1 MEEITIRNLDEGVVR
16 QLRALAWK
24 EGVPVEEALR
34 RLLAEVTQ
42 RRMPIYAD
50 PRFPASTD

>member
-16 QLRALAWK
+16 KLRALAWK
-24 EGVPVEEALR
+24 DGVPVEEALR

-42 RRMPIYAD
+42 RRAPIYAD
-50 PRFPASTD
+50 PRFPVSTD